1 MPATLIPAA
10 DAPRFEA
17 DGFTLTGLA
26 APSRGCATV
35 SAWRLTAAP
44 GAQSPVH
51 RLTSDEVF
59 VAVRGELSATVE
71 GRAVT
76 VRAGDA
82 LAVPPGVAFSLA
94 NRGDEPCEAIACM
107 AA

>member
-44 GAQSPVH
+44 GAQSTRSSSARASAWSAAGP
-51 RLTSDEVF
+51 
-59 VAVRGELSATVE
+59 RGGGTDAEISA
-71 GRAVT
+71 
-76 VRAGDA
+76 A
-82 LAVPPGVAFSLA
+82 LPS
-94 NRGDEPCEAIACM
+94 
-107 AA
+107 